1 MLRRSLSRVRASLA
15 FGLMVAAT
23 SHAAFAYSEPADPP
37 PAAPEANTESVT
49 ILDAQKRGLI
59 EIDARGAGDERV
71 RIAVRNRSD
80 RRLHVIIPP
89 GMVASSATAQAAGGG
104 AGGAGGA
111 GGFQSM
117 GLGSI
122 SNNLGAFGRFVDSST
137 AEAGFKSLPVKGDD
151 ADPAAIDVPVEQ
163 TVKMI
168 LPAVC
173 LNYGLPT
180 PNGSNRFRLVDVDD
194 YTPDVRAR
202 TALRTLATMGTSVGV
217 AQAVAWHTFNGM
229 TFEQLAALA
238 DGKPI
243 NSYELALAARFVQTI
258 DQTANVAAFDPS
270 FITRSRVFVQLT
282 GRSVAERSIQAIARD
297 LDGKTILGLPV
308 TVVDPSVA
316 PPAHGPALL
325 LTIELIQGENK
336 LIAGKGTMRNLTL
349 DGVWNLFGRFGWK
362 DVNTLE
368 SFNADKLAGAVD
380 RAVASAFVAAKPS
393 KRSQTSTTL
402 RIENRLPFTLA
413 GIVVRTGDSAGD
425 PKISFEG
432 VGIGPGRATPITIE
446 AAGGKVDRV
455 ILNGL

>member
-15 FGLMVAAT
+15 FGLMIAAT
-23 SHAAFAYSEPADPP
+23 SPAAFAFFEPADPP
-37 PAAPEANTESVT
+37 PSAPEANTESVT

-59 EIDARGAGDERV
+59 EIDARGAGEERV
-71 RIAVRNRSD
+71 RIAVRNRSE
-80 RRLHVIIPP
+80 RRLHVLIPP
-89 GMVASSATAQAAGGG
+89 GMVASSATAQAAGGA
-104 AGGAGGA
+104 AGGAGG

-122 SNNLGAFGRFVDSST
+122 SNNPGAFGRFADSST
-137 AEAGFKSLPVKGDD
+137 SEPGFKSLPVKGDD
-151 ADPAAIDVPVEQ
+151 SNPAAIDVPVDQ
-163 TVKMI
+163 TVKLI

-180 PNGSNRFRLVDVDD
+180 PNASNRFRLVDVDD

-217 AQAVAWHTFNGM
+217 AQAVAWHAFNGM
-229 TFEQLAALA
+229 TFEQLAALGE
-238 DGKPI
+238 GKLI

-258 DQTANVAAFDPS
+258 DQTANAAEFDPS

-282 GRSVAERSIQAIARD
+282 GRPASAQAIQAIARD

-308 TVVDPSVA
+308 TVVDLAVA
-316 PPAHGPALL
+316 PPARGPSLL

-336 LIAGKGTMRNLTL
+336 LVAGKGTMRNLTL

-380 RAVASAFVAAKPS
+380 RAIASAFVAAKPS

-425 PKISFEG
+425 PRVSFEG
-432 VGIGPGRATPITIE
+432 VGIGPGRATPISIE